1 LELIKKHSQ
10 LLLLA
15 AVIVFLFQFS
25 IIPLLHN
32 HPADIQEH
40 YDCPAF
46 ILTVTLVSFFASIII
61 CFNLIIPFFKR
72 IVFSNSYE
80 VIPHSTTF
88 RIKNKAPPL

>member
-1 LELIKKHSQ
+1 LKLINKHSQ

-15 AVIVFLFQFS
+15 AGIVFLFQFS

-46 ILTVTLVSFFASIII
+46 ILTVTLVSFFSSIII
-61 CFNLIIPFFKR
+61 CFNLNIPFLKR
-72 IVFSNSYE
+72 IVFSNSFE
-80 VIPHSTTF
+80 AIPSPTTF
-88 RIKNKAPPL
+88 RIKNKAPPF

>member
-1 LELIKKHSQ
+1 LKRIKKYLQ

-15 AVIVFLFQFS
+15 AAIIFLFQFS

-32 HPADIQEH
+32 HPADLQEH

-61 CFNLIIPFFKR
+61 CINIRIPLFNRIFLSSSFDAIP
-72 IVFSNSYE
+72 N
-80 VIPHSTTF
+80 PTTF